1 MAEYGEMVA
10 SAADY
15 DSDDSGAD
23 TDEEVT
29 S

>member
-1 MAEYGEMVA
+1 MAEYEELVA

-23 TDEEVT
+23 TDEEVNM
-29 S
+29 